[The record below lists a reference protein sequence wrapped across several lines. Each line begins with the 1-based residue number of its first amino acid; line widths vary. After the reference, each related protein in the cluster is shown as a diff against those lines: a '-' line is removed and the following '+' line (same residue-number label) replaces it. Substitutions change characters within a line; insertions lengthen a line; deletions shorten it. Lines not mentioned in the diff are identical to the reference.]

1 MPFVWFVLCFY
12 AVYRR
17 EKRGMAAMVR
27 PVCINHSD
35 FRYSRVAMLAFEVFA
50 AKFNI
55 RKVHCKSIFVY
66 KCLEL
71 IFVKLRKSRK
81 SYNACRNDVVDTQR
95 IGLFKRSLTALY
107 GFITYFLIASSCAGA
122 SLPKSI
128 YTFAVRTVGRLETI

>member
-1 MPFVWFVLCFY
+1 MPFVLVLSSVFT

-17 EKRGMAAMVR
+17 EERSMAAMVR

-66 KCLEL
+66 KCIEL
-71 IFVKLRKSRK
+71 IFVKSV
-81 SYNACRNDVVDTQR
+81 N
-95 IGLFKRSLTALY
+95 
-107 GFITYFLIASSCAGA
+107 
-122 SLPKSI
+122 P
-128 YTFAVRTVGRLETI
+128 VRVSTLVGML